1 MELLATGISILHL
14 VWIVLVVFGAIW
26 TRGRP
31 FWTAAHIACLVWGIV
46 VEVGPWPCPL
56 TLAENYFALRAGEPG
71 VGGSYLL
78 HCVQSVVYPNAP
90 YWVIAICGVTVCAV
104 NLGAYAWRVWAWM
117 KTRRAG

>member
-1 MELLATGISILHL
+1 MELLAAFISILHL
-14 VWIVLVVFGAIW
+14 AWILLVVFGAIW

-31 FWTAAHIACLVWGIV
+31 FWTTVHIACLMWGIV

-56 TLAENYFALRAGEPG
+56 TLAEDYFALRAGAPG

-104 NLGAYAWRVWAWM
+104 NLGVYAWCGWAWM